1 MAIETSLTVQ
11 RWAEETFG
19 PVKDMSDLVRRVRL
33 ELDELEEAVRL
44 GNLAEIGPEAADV
57 AILLHRLAALYGT
70 DLADEVDTKMKINRG
85 RRWVADG
92 SGTGRHV

>member
-11 RWAEETFG
+11 IWAEETGG
-19 PVKDMSDLVRRVRL
+19 PVENMSDLVRRARL

-44 GNLAEIGPEAADV
+44 GNRAEIGPEAADV
-57 AILLHRLAALYGT
+57 AILLHRLTALHGM
-70 DLADEVDTKMKINRG
+70 DLAAEVDTKMKINRG